1 MEVLVNS
8 LATAQEAN
16 WALANQRKRELSVVP
31 RSAQPFVRHTDVQ
44 LIPSPCKD
52 VLAGLIDSVRAELH
66 IVSPYI
72 TETGAALIT
81 SCVGA
86 QTRRLSV
93 NLELLTDLNPLS
105 VCQGSC
111 DPQAILG
118 LTRFFRQARVHHLP
132 RVHAKIVVVD
142 RAIAMIGSANL
153 TKGGIEENY
162 EYSIKL
168 SSREVASRIA
178 QDVEEYSALGAPITT
193 DLLESYAKAATEL
206 RETFRRKERA
216 VSSTVRKEFQALVK
230 SGDEL
235 LLRARVTE
243 GVTRVFSRTILFL
256 LQGGPLRTIDLHP
269 QIKRIHPDLCDDS
282 VDRVIDGERFGKRW
296 KHLVRTAQ
304 QILKKDGSVH
314 FDGTFWRLVGHN
326 K

>member
-1 MEVLVNS
+1 M
-8 LATAQEAN
+8 
-16 WALANQRKRELSVVP
+16 SVVS
-31 RSAQPFVRHTDVQ
+31 RSAQPFIRNADVQ

-52 VLAGLIDSVRAELH
+52 VLAGLIDSVKAELH

-72 TETGAALIT
+72 TEAGAALIT

-93 NLELLTDLNPLS
+93 DLELLTDLNPLS

-111 DPQAILG
+111 DPRAILG
-118 LTRFFRQARVHHLP
+118 LTRFFRRARIHHLP
-132 RVHAKIVVVD
+132 RVHAKIVVAD
-142 RAIAMIGSANL
+142 RVVAMIGSANL
-153 TKGGIEENY
+153 TQGGIEENY
-162 EYSIKL
+162 EYSITL

-193 DLLESYAKAATEL
+193 DLLESYAKAAEEL

-216 VSSTVRKEFQALVK
+216 VSSTVRKEFQARVK

-235 LLRARVTE
+235 LLRARVRE

-256 LQGGPLRTIDLHP
+256 LQEGPLRTIDLHP

-304 QILKKDGSVH
+304 QMLKKDGLVQ
-314 FDGTFWRLVGHN
+314 FDGKFWRLAGD